1 MRGIEREGLMILET
15 VVLNDRRKTRKVD
28 AAGTTVKAPAALTR
42 SAGYI
47 RGLVENTAHLVYA
60 DHCWH
65 PTEVHRSTRLF
76 G

>member
-15 VVLNDRRKTRKVD
+15 VVLNDRLKTRKVD
-28 AAGTTVKAPAALTR
+28 ADGTTLKAPAALTR

-47 RGLVENTAHLVYA
+47 RGLVENTAQLGCAY
-60 DHCWH
+60 HCWH
-65 PTEVHRSTRLF
+65 PTEEHRSTRLF